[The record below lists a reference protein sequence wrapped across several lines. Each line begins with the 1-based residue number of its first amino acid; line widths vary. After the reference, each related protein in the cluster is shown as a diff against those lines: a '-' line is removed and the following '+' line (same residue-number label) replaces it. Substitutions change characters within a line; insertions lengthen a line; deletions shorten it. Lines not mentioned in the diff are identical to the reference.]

1 MCITA
6 EFACLRPVRGGLF
19 SSYLCAS
26 EGTPTGNFSMLRLST
41 ANGSVLA
48 NMSFPFGSCEA
59 FALTPDLVIVT
70 VGKWFVDMSITLHG
84 TPG

>member
-1 MCITA
+1 
-6 EFACLRPVRGGLF
+6 
-19 SSYLCAS
+19 
-26 EGTPTGNFSMLRLST
+26 MLRLST